1 MNSPTMHKPS
11 SLHPSYE
18 HRYPR
23 ALEFRVTNSDRAV
36 KHMHWLRNRFGQHVA
51 VWRYDPVVFTSLT
64 NMDFHRE
71 NFARLAGALEGA
83 TNEVVI
89 SFAQVY
95 RKTERNM
102 NWAAHRFG
110 FTWED
115 PIDVV
120 KADLA
125 GEFGG
130 IAAQHGMKAGM
141 CSQRRFAVDGVGEA
155 SCINSHRLSLVA
167 GKPIQAEHRGNRS
180 ECECDV
186 SRDIGAYDTC
196 PHGCVYCYAVQNRGR
211 AVQLYR
217 RHNPESEFLI
227 EPDPGIVA
235 QDPANSQLRILL
247 D

>member
-1 MNSPTMHKPS
+1 MHKPS

-23 ALEFRVTNSDRAV
+23 ALEFRVTNSDRGEAYALV
-36 KHMHWLRNRFGQHVA
+36 AQSLWTARRGVEVRSCRIHVA
-51 VWRYDPVVFTSLT
+51 NKYGLSSG
-64 NMDFHRE
+64 